1 MGIVDLTPQF
11 AASLL
16 ESVVGTG
23 LQSDQDEV
31 VLLPSARRV
40 PLFRQTGAGRPRD
53 EERLSEDCRKLVVSR
68 GERMRTSDGAF
79 VDAVRLME
87 MEALL
92 ARKDA
97 NYAQGHI
104 LSLVR
109 LAQDLADTAWSGM
122 TAVEN
127 RSLHLLERRLSEMQ
141 NSERPARPEW
151 VASCLSL
158 LRSSEAPGRNALV
171 DLMRYLEEVTGH
183 PLVGFPE
190 QAASDAIQ
198 LLLAIQYASES
209 FAPRSPSLVPL
220 DVCLGA
226 RCVLANSRTLHLRL
240 GALLDHVL
248 SPELPMWAHLERW
261 ATQIDHANHSVF
273 CLPDELLG
281 TVFAIDGRDLQPL
294 DLVFSVVAKLDRTG
308 KKCSVSESLVALER
322 TLYRRIY
329 RQESCKHHMAVLL
342 RRVLDRALH
351 EKHRSSMRLISPAPH
366 APRIGGRESDPPGLE
381 PDDPIWRA
389 LRQRSDILE
398 ASRDRGCTP
407 SVHEAWIRLFG
418 RAPEDGDHP
427 SDLDEFLRWAL
438 GSRSDLERGLAELE
452 APACANL
459 AQWYTALVVRAA
471 AIQAKLPGKVSLRRS
486 HLLRTTPLLWFAA
499 ARLLV
504 PTKAGIREMVTG
516 PIEPGFLARADGHV
530 PASLENWR
538 GLHPWDCSLFGV
550 WPPELRGRIF
560 AEGIKLGVR
569 KAQSEGVSASDC
581 QVRLEMLTHEL
592 EYRSWLGAKER
603 VALLERTLE
612 PA

>member
-1 MGIVDLTPQF
+1 
-11 AASLL
+11 
-16 ESVVGTG
+16 
-23 LQSDQDEV
+23 
-31 VLLPSARRV
+31 
-40 PLFRQTGAGRPRD
+40 
-53 EERLSEDCRKLVVSR
+53 
-68 GERMRTSDGAF
+68 MRTADGAF
-79 VDAVRLME
+79 VDAARLMDLE
-87 MEALL
+87 SLL
-92 ARKDA
+92 ANKDA
-97 NYAQGHI
+97 NYAPGHI

-109 LAQDLADTAWSGM
+109 LSQDLADTAWSGM

-158 LRSSEAPGRNALV
+158 LRSDEGRRRNALV

-190 QAASDAIQ
+190 QVASDAIQ
-198 LLLAIQYASES
+198 LLLAIQHASEMFTS
-209 FAPRSPSLVPL
+209 VSPSLVPL

-226 RCVLANSRTLHLRL
+226 RCVLANSRTMHLRL

-248 SPELPMWAHLERW
+248 SPELPMWGSLGRW
-261 ATQIDHANHSVF
+261 SEEIEHANPAVF
-273 CLPDELLG
+273 CLPAELLG
-281 TVFAIDGRDLQPL
+281 TVFAIEGRDLQPL

-351 EKHRSSMRLISPAPH
+351 EKHRSSMRLVSPV
-366 APRIGGRESDPPGLE
+366 PRGSRLGTRESDFPGIE
-381 PDDPIWRA
+381 AADPVWRE
-389 LRQRSDILE
+389 LRVQADLLE

-407 SVHEAWIRLFG
+407 SVQEAWIRLYG
-418 RAPEDGDHP
+418 RPPEAGDHP
-427 SDLDEFLRWAL
+427 SDLDEFLRWVL
-438 GSRSDLERGLAELE
+438 GSRSNLDKSLAELSPGE
-452 APACANL
+452 CANL
-459 AQWYTALVVRAA
+459 AQWYAALVVRAA
-471 AIQAKLPGKVSLRRS
+471 AIQARPPGKVSVRRGQ
-486 HLLRTTPLLWFAA
+486 LLRTTPLLWFAA
-499 ARLLV
+499 ARRLV
-504 PTKAGIREMVTG
+504 PTHVGIRQMATG
-516 PIEPGFLARADGHV
+516 AIDARFLARADGHV
-530 PASLENWR
+530 PASLEHWR
-538 GLHPWDCSLFGV
+538 GLHPWDCGLFGV

-569 KAQSEGVSASDC
+569 RAHSEGISASDV
-581 QVRLEMLTHEL
+581 QVRLEMLVHEL

>member
-1 MGIVDLTPQF
+1 MGVVELTPQF

-16 ESVVGTG
+16 ESVVGAG

-40 PLFRQTGAGRPRD
+40 PLFRQTGAGRLRD
-53 EERLSEDCRKLVVSR
+53 DARLSEDCRKLVLSR
-68 GERMRTSDGAF
+68 GERLRTSDGAS
-79 VDAVRLME
+79 VDSVRLME
-87 MEALL
+87 MESLL
-92 ARKDA
+92 SRKDA
-97 NYAQGHI
+97 SYAQGHI

-109 LAQDLADTAWSGM
+109 LAQDLADTSWTGM

-158 LRSSEAPGRNALV
+158 LRASESTARNSLV

-198 LLLAIQYASES
+198 LLLAIQHASET
-209 FAPRSPSLVPL
+209 FAPRSLSLVPL

-226 RCVLANSRTLHLRL
+226 RCVLANSRTLHLKL
-240 GALLDHVL
+240 GSLLDHVL
-248 SPELPMWAHLERW
+248 SPELPMWTNLEQW
-261 ATQIDHANHSVF
+261 AGEIDHASHSVF

-351 EKHRSSMRLISPAPH
+351 EKNRSSMRLIAPVPH
-366 APRIGGRESDPPGLE
+366 APRTGARESDLPGLE
-381 PDDPIWRA
+381 SADPIWRE
-389 LRQRSDILE
+389 LRLQSDILE

-407 SVHEAWIRLFG
+407 SVNDAWLRLYG
-418 RAPEDGDHP
+418 RAPENGDHP
-427 SDLDEFLRWAL
+427 SDLDEFLRWVL
-438 GSRSDLERGLAELE
+438 GCRSNLDRRLAELE
-452 APACANL
+452 TLECQNL
-459 AQWYTALVVRAA
+459 AQWYVALVVRAA
-471 AIQAKLPGKVSLRRS
+471 AIQARPPGKLSLRRG
-486 HLLRTTPLLWFAA
+486 HLFRTTPLLWFAA
-499 ARLLV
+499 ARRLV
-504 PTKAGIREMVTG
+504 STRLGILEMATG
-516 PIEPGFLARADGHV
+516 SIDAGFLARADGHV

-538 GLHPWDCSLFGV
+538 GLHPWDCGLFGV

-560 AEGIKLGVR
+560 AEGIRPGVR
-569 KAQSEGVSASDC
+569 RAQVEGASTSDV